1 MNLKFW
7 KKQPTDLN
15 RVSEINP
22 SLFLQDFV
30 LQDLDE
36 SSPFLEGKLNYPNIQ
51 YQLVE
56 LNTVFNRPTAPLLE
70 LKSLF
75 DNDLINSSQSETQE
89 QFILVKNFKK
99 QIEIIIKDKT
109 LKKLNDTIMNLHE
122 ECKEEGFQKFSEI
135 ARKNAK
141 QILRF
146 IYSEFP
152 KYEYYIYP
160 TEDREIAIDC
170 NPQKGKGILVLCDS
184 NGGVACFATFEGK
197 NRRFRYNSIDDFSYR
212 LLRETFEE
220 LDIEKKHLSA
230 SPSSGNSF
238 SILKPTELNYNLP
251 KNGTYR

>member
-1 MNLKFW
+1 MNWRFWENTSSNIEKYQIHDLLRSLERDEENSYPFW
-7 KKQPTDLN
+7 KQ
-15 RVSEINP
+15 
-22 SLFLQDFV
+22 
-30 LQDLDE
+30 E
-36 SSPFLEGKLNYPNIQ
+36 SSNNKYHSVGSNTFAKLLPSYERLSMNETSVNFLI
-51 YQLVE
+51 
-56 LNTVFNRPTAPLLE
+56 
-70 LKSLF
+70 
-75 DNDLINSSQSETQE
+75 ETE
-89 QFILVKNFKK
+89 KKKFI
-99 QIEIIIKDKT
+99 EEYKDKVFKFLYKT
-109 LKKLNDTIMNLHE
+109 LDNLDAECE
-122 ECKEEGFQKFSEI
+122 EEKFQKFSET

-220 LDIEKKHLSA
+220 LDIEKRHLLV
-230 SPSSGNSF
+230 SPSSGDSF

-251 KNGTYR
+251 KNETHSYA